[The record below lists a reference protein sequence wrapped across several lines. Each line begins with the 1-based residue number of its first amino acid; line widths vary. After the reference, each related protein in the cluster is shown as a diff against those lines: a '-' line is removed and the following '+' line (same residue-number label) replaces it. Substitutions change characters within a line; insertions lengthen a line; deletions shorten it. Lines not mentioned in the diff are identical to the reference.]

1 MKDSFYDSTISIV
14 EAIIEESLKDD
25 SLNDKN

>member
-1 MKDSFYDSTISIV
+1 MKDLFYDSTISIV